1 MVVMKLKIMM
11 MLRENNDNNVREEN
25 DDNDDDVNEDN
36 ENRLKDDR
44 NGEYAN
50 NGEASL
56 ENARNRRQSSDANYP
71 ETLIPLCLYFLY
83 RAMSLEKS
91 TKDILSS

>member
-1 MVVMKLKIMM
+1 MMVK
-11 MLRENNDNNVREEN
+11 ENNDNDVRVEN
-25 DDNDDDVNEDN
+25 DDDDDVNEDN
-36 ENRLKDDR
+36 ERRLKDDR

-71 ETLIPLCLYFLY
+71 ETLISLCLYFLY
-83 RAMSLEKS
+83 WAMSLEKS